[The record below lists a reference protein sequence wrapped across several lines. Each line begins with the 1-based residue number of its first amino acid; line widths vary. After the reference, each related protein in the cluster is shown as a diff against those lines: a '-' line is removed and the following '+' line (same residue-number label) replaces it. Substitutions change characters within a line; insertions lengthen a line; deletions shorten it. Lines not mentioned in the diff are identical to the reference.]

1 MFNNSVFSLNTLNNK
16 INKSLSVSSII
27 SDSSENNINNN
38 YANEEQLQ
46 HILLKTINNKN
57 IFIFKYLLKNGFSI
71 TKKINNT
78 IPLYY
83 LIEQNN
89 LYFLNGV
96 INDIDFSNI
105 DYNLLD
111 NNQENIFIKCA
122 KCNNLIFFKK
132 IVQYIIENNHDINIA
147 DKLNS
152 KCIKNNSVIYY
163 FLSKNNIYAINYLLD
178 FENINIDIY
187 TQHVPLIH
195 SAIILGNMNI
205 ILKLIKYNINILN
218 MKNSKNNIS
227 TLQLIVENSHNL
239 LLRIYMKNCI
249 IKKEDLYDNQGNK
262 LLDKALYNNNTLMI
276 LDLIELEAIIKIQT
290 YYKKKM
296 KK

>member
-276 LDLIELEAIIKIQT
+276 LDLIELEAIIKIQI
-290 YYKKKM
+290 YYKKKL